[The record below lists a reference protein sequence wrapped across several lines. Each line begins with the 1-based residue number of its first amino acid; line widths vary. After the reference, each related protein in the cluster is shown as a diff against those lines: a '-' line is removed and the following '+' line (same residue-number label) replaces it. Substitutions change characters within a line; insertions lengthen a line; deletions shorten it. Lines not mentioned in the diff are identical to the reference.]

1 MTLRI
6 GSLATGYGGLDTA
19 VQEVLDAE
27 LAWVS
32 DIDPGACKIL
42 AHHFPDVPN
51 LGDLTAVD
59 WATVEPIHIL
69 TAGYPCQPFSQAG
82 RRKGLDDPRHIWP
95 WIADAIRHLRPRLV
109 FLENVAGHLGLGFD
123 AVLGDLASLGYDAQ
137 WVSLRAADVGAA
149 HGRRRLF
156 VAAYPRG
163 EPRLERRFA
172 TPGETPRG
180 WPLGEPAGCD
190 RAPLVLLPTPAAGA
204 FNDGEDPDQWEARR
218 LRVKDATG
226 NGNGFGTPLSI
237 AVRLLPT
244 PDAALA
250 LGGHEARG
258 GVRSDELLLPGIA
271 KAHATGRLLLTPCT
285 TDANGAGAPEGQDYR
300 GTSLTDATV
309 RQPDRWGQYAAAIAR
324 AEAVH
329 GPAPDPTEPG
339 RHGKPRLAPRF
350 VEWMMMLPT
359 GHVTDVPG
367 LSRPQQLH
375 ALGNGV
381 VPPQG
386 AAALRWLLRWLP

>member
-1 MTLRI
+1 MLP
-6 GSLATGYGGLDTA
+6 SA
-19 VQEVLDAE
+19 VMQ
-27 LAWVS
+27 
-32 DIDPGACKIL
+32 
-42 AHHFPDVPN
+42 
-51 LGDLTAVD
+51 
-59 WATVEPIHIL
+59 
-69 TAGYPCQPFSQAG
+69 
-82 RRKGLDDPRHIWP
+82 
-95 WIADAIRHLRPRLV
+95 
-109 FLENVAGHLGLGFD
+109 
-123 AVLGDLASLGYDAQ
+123 
-137 WVSLRAADVGAA
+137 
-149 HGRRRLF
+149 
-156 VAAYPRG
+156 
-163 EPRLERRFA
+163 
-172 TPGETPRG
+172 
-180 WPLGEPAGCD
+180 
-190 RAPLVLLPTPAAGA
+190 LLPTPAAGA

-329 GPAPDPTEPG
+329 GPAPEPTEPG